1 MVHLIELYIKK
12 GDDKQAQVLQ
22 EQLELSSN
30 MRKLKENFPEEGF
43 KAENHM
49 GLQLMKQGKY
59 K

>member
-1 MVHLIELYIKK
+1 
-12 GDDKQAQVLQ
+12 
-22 EQLELSSN
+22 